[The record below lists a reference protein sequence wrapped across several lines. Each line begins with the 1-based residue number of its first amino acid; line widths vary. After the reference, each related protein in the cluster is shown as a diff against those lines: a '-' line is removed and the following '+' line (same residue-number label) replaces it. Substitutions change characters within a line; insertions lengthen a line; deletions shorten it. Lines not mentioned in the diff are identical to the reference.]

1 MNSEQQSFHPNQY
14 VRAKSIAEAVALLA
28 DKGSKALIIAGGT
41 DILVDRNPQT
51 EVLID
56 LMDAGLN
63 FIRSEGSAIQIGAAT
78 PISGIEASSL
88 LQQAPY
94 SLLVQAAAV
103 LGTPQIR
110 NMATIGGNICRP
122 SPCADTAPALLA
134 LDAVLKISGPA
145 GERSLKVCEFFKNVK
160 RDALD
165 PGEILTTINLPAYS
179 TGTAGAFIK
188 QGRVAA
194 ADLALLSAAVR
205 ISLDTNYQL
214 RDARIALGS
223 AAPIPMRAREAE
235 KLLLEDRLSPDLIEK
250 AADRA
255 SEEIQ
260 PIDDLRCSAAHRK
273 TLCRVLVTRAL
284 QQALG
289 EAEAV
294 QPSRQ
299 GDHHE

>member
-14 VRAKSIAEAVALLA
+14 VRAKSITEAVVLLA
-28 DKGSKALIIAGGT
+28 DKGSKARIIAGGT
-41 DILVDRNPQT
+41 DILVDRDPHIET
-51 EVLID
+51 LID
-56 LMDAGLN
+56 LGDAGLN
-63 FIRSEGSAIQIGAAT
+63 FIRSAGSAIQIGAAT
-78 PISGIEASSL
+78 PISSIEASPF
-88 LQQAPY
+88 LQRAPY
-94 SLLVQAAAV
+94 TLLVQAAAV

-134 LDAVLKISGPA
+134 LDAVLNISGPA

-165 PGEILTTINLPAYS
+165 PGEILTTITLPAYS
-179 TGTAGAFIK
+179 PGTVGAFIK
-188 QGRVAA
+188 QQRVAA

-205 ISLDTNYQL
+205 INLDTNDHL

-223 AAPIPMRAREAE
+223 AAPVPMRATEAE
-235 KLLLEDRLSPDLIEK
+235 KLLLESRLSPDLIEK
-250 AADRA
+250 AAAKA
-255 SEEIQ
+255 SEEIK
-260 PIDDLRCSAAHRK
+260 PIDDLRCSAAHRR

-294 QPSRQ
+294 LRSRH